1 MQHADLIR
9 LPALSVVEL
18 LAKGTVSPLDCID
31 ALEQRIAAVDT
42 KVNALPT
49 LCLERARDRARA
61 LMQRPAESRGRL
73 AGLPIPIKDLTA
85 VEGVRTT
92 HGSTIF
98 ATDVPARSDVLVE
111 HLERQGAIVY
121 AKSNTPE
128 FGAGANTFNEVFG
141 RTLNPWNTSRSAAGS
156 SGGAA
161 VALATGMAWLAHG
174 SDMGGSLRNPA
185 SFCGV
190 VGMRPSPGRV
200 ARSRTASLDGMLS
213 VDGPMARDVEDLA
226 LLLDAMAGAERC
238 DPVSLPSDGISF
250 LAAARGGPLPR
261 RVAFS
266 RDLGVTPVEPDV
278 AAAIETAAAKLAAAG
293 VIVEE
298 AHPDLSEAHDC
309 FQVLRALAFATGL
322 KDLLGTHG
330 DKLKPEIVWN
340 VEKGLK
346 LTVEEII
353 KAEQQRVAMFDRTIA
368 FFERYDLLLAPAT
381 ITTAFPVEQ
390 RYLAECNGYRF
401 GNYVEWLAIAY
412 AITLV
417 ACPAVSIPAGF
428 SHEQLPVGLQ
438 IVGPPQSEASVLRGA
453 KLMQDVLDLG
463 PITPIDPREPRE
475 PRR

>member
-1 MQHADLIR
+1 
-9 LPALSVVEL
+9 
-18 LAKGTVSPLDCID
+18 
-31 ALEQRIAAVDT
+31 
-42 KVNALPT
+42 
-49 LCLERARDRARA
+49 
-61 LMQRPAESRGRL
+61 
-73 AGLPIPIKDLTA
+73 
-85 VEGVRTT
+85 
-92 HGSTIF
+92 
-98 ATDVPARSDVLVE
+98 
-111 HLERQGAIVY
+111 
-121 AKSNTPE
+121 
-128 FGAGANTFNEVFG
+128 
-141 RTLNPWNTSRSAAGS
+141 
-156 SGGAA
+156 

-200 ARSRTASLDGMLS
+200 ARSRIASLSGMLS
-213 VDGPMARDVEDLA
+213 VEGPMARDVEDLA
-226 LLLDAMAGAERC
+226 LMLDAMAGAERR
-238 DPVSLPSDGISF
+238 DPVSLPSDGTSF

-266 RDLGVTPVEPDV
+266 RDLGVTPVEPEV
-278 AAAIETAAAKLAAAG
+278 AVGIETAAAKLAAAG

-309 FQVLRALAFATGL
+309 FQVLRALSFATGL
-322 KDLLGTHG
+322 KDLLAKHG
-330 DKLKPEIVWN
+330 DALKPEIVWN

-353 KAEQQRVAMFDRTIA
+353 GAEQQRVAMFDRTIA

-390 RYLAECNGYRF
+390 RYLAECNGHRF

-417 ACPAVSIPAGF
+417 ACPAISIPAGF
-428 SHEQLPVGLQ
+428 TKEHLPIGLQ

-463 PITPIDPREPRE
+463 PITPIEPRE
-475 PRR
+475 PRQ

>member
-9 LPALSVVEL
+9 LPARTVVDL
-18 LAKGTVSPLDCID
+18 LGKGAVSPLDCID
-31 ALEQRIAAVDT
+31 ALEQRITAIDT

-49 LCLERARDRARA
+49 LCLERARNQARA
-61 LMQRPAESRGRL
+61 LMQRPGEARGRL

-200 ARSRTASLDGMLS
+200 ARSRTSSLGGMLS
-213 VDGPMARDVEDLA
+213 VEGPMARDVEDLA
-226 LLLDAMAGAERC
+226 LMLDAMAGAEPR
-238 DPVSLPSDGISF
+238 DPVSLPSDGTSF
-250 LAAARGGPLPR
+250 LAATRGGPLPR

-266 RDLGVTPVEPDV
+266 RDLGVTPVEPEV
-278 AAAIETAAAKLAAAG
+278 AAGIEAAAAKLAAAG

-322 KDLLGTHG
+322 KDLLATHG
-330 DKLKPEIVWN
+330 DRLKPEIVWN

-346 LTVEEII
+346 LSVEEII
-353 KAEQQRVAMFDRTIA
+353 EAEQQRVAMFDRTIA

-381 ITTAFPVEQ
+381 ITTAFPVEH

-417 ACPAVSIPAGF
+417 ACPAISIPAGF
-428 SHEQLPVGLQ
+428 TKEQLPIGLQ
-438 IVGPPQSEASVLRGA
+438 IVGPPQSEARVLRGA

-463 PITPIDPREPRE
+463 PITPIEPKE
-475 PRR
+475 SGQ

>member
-1 MQHADLIR
+1 MEHQPVGRR
-9 LPALSVVEL
+9 LV
-18 LAKGTVSPLDCID
+18 
-31 ALEQRIAAVDT
+31 
-42 KVNALPT
+42 
-49 LCLERARDRARA
+49 
-61 LMQRPAESRGRL
+61 
-73 AGLPIPIKDLTA
+73 
-85 VEGVRTT
+85 
-92 HGSTIF
+92 
-98 ATDVPARSDVLVE
+98 
-111 HLERQGAIVY
+111 
-121 AKSNTPE
+121 
-128 FGAGANTFNEVFG
+128 
-141 RTLNPWNTSRSAAGS
+141 
-156 SGGAA
+156 GGAA

-200 ARSRTASLDGMLS
+200 ARSRTSSLDGMLS

-322 KDLLGTHG
+322 KDLLGKHG

-417 ACPAVSIPAGF
+417 ACPAISIPAGASSCRSGCRSSVRRRARRACCAAPSSCRTCSISARSRRSIRENRE
-428 SHEQLPVGLQ
+428 SHGDERIDAGLAAP
-438 IVGPPQSEASVLRGA
+438 GSH
-453 KLMQDVLDLG
+453 
-463 PITPIDPREPRE
+463 DPR
-475 PRR
+475 PRRLARATRSGDANGRRADPPLRLWRSLIGGPG

>member
-1 MQHADLIR
+1 MQDADLIR
-9 LPALSVVEL
+9 LPARSIVDL
-18 LAKGTVSPLDCID
+18 LASDAISPLDCID
-31 ALEQRIAAVDT
+31 ALERRIAEVDT
-42 KVNALPT
+42 KVNALPV
-49 LCLERARDRARA
+49 LCLERARDRARR
-61 LMQRPAESRGRL
+61 LMRQPPERRGRL
-73 AGLPIPIKDLTA
+73 CGLPIPIKDLTA

-98 ATDVPARSDVLVE
+98 ATDVPTASDVLVE
-111 HLERQGAIVY
+111 HLERQGAVVY

-200 ARSRTASLDGMLS
+200 ARSRIAALGGMLS
-213 VDGPMARDVEDLA
+213 LEGPMARDVEDLA
-226 LLLDAMAGAERC
+226 LLLDAMAGPERR
-238 DPVSLPSDGISF
+238 DPLSLPSDGLSF
-250 LAAARGGPLPR
+250 LAAARGAPLPR

-266 RDLGVTPVEPDV
+266 RDLGITPVEPEV
-278 AAAIETAAAKLAAAG
+278 AAKVEAAAEKLAQAG
-293 VIVEE
+293 IIVEE
-298 AHPDLSEAHDC
+298 AHPDLSEAHEC
-309 FQVLRALAFATGL
+309 FQVLRALSFATGL
-322 KDLLGTHG
+322 KDLLARHG
-330 DKLKPEIVWN
+330 DRLKPEIVWN

-353 KAEQQRVAMFDRTIA
+353 RAEQQRVAMFDRTVA
-368 FFERYDLLLAPAT
+368 FFETFDLLLAPAT
-381 ITTAFPVEQ
+381 ITAAFPVEQ
-390 RYLAECNGYRF
+390 RYLAECNGQRF

-417 ACPAVSIPAGF
+417 ACPAISIPAGF
-428 SHEQLPVGLQ
+428 TREQLPVGLQ
-438 IVGPPQSEASVLRGA
+438 IVGPPQGEAGVLRGA
-453 KLMQDVLDLG
+453 RLMQDILDLG
-463 PITPIDPREPRE
+463 PITPIDPRS
-475 PRR
+475 